1 MLERI
6 FSFIDKLNEMVGRV
20 LSLGILPIFGLLT
33 LEVVLRYAFNS
44 PTVWANEL
52 TQMIFGAYV
61 VLSGGHLLWCG
72 GHVNVDI
79 LYSRLSPRQKAW
91 MDVIT
96 SVVFFAFCLM
106 MLYYGGS
113 LALDSLSRLE
123 RSQSPWNP
131 PLYPV
136 KLTIPIGA
144 FLVLIQG
151 IAKLT
156 RDILYLMG
164 RGGPPATKVH

>member
-1 MLERI
+1 MERV
-6 FSFIDKLNEMVGRV
+6 FRAVDFLNDRLGRV
-20 LSLGILPIFGLLT
+20 LSLGILLIFGLLI
-33 LEVVLRYAFNS
+33 LEVALRYLFNS

-79 LYSRLSPRQKAW
+79 LYSRLSPRTKAL

-96 SVVFFAFCLM
+96 SSVFFAFCLM
-106 MLYYGGS
+106 LFYYGGS
-113 LALDSLSRLE
+113 LALESLGRWE
-123 RSQSPWNP
+123 HSQSPWNP

-136 KLTIPIGA
+136 KLTIPLGA
-144 FLVLIQG
+144 FLVLLQG
-151 IAKLT
+151 TAKLL
-156 RDILYLMG
+156 RDILVLAG
-164 RGGPPATKVH
+164 RKEPVASQPH

>member
-1 MLERI
+1 MDRI
-6 FSFIDKLNEMVGRV
+6 LSSIDKINDITGRV
-20 LSLGILPIFGLLT
+20 VSLGILPIFGLLA
-33 LEVVLRYAFNS
+33 LEVALRYLFNS

-79 LYSRLSPRQKAW
+79 LYGRLSPRQRAW
-91 MDVIT
+91 MDVMT
-96 SVVFFAFCLM
+96 SSVFFAFCLM

-131 PLYPV
+131 PLYLV
-136 KLTIPIGA
+136 KLTIPVGA
-144 FLVLIQG
+144 LLVLIQG
-151 IAKLT
+151 IAKLA

-164 RGGPPATKVH
+164 RGGPPVTKTH